1 MRVVQYKILT
11 QVLNK
16 IEVPEYIHAF
26 EKGKS
31 IPKMAES
38 HVGKDMVVSID
49 LEDFFTSIKQYQL
62 FDLFQHIGFGEK
74 PARTLSELCT
84 YDSFVPQG
92 ALTSPK
98 LSNIITALTFGPAVK
113 EYCDSMGFILSIYA
127 DDITISMDEETRLKH
142 GKDIVRN
149 ILKKISREVGRY
161 RFRIN
166 TDKTKVMRKYQ
177 RQYVCGAVVN
187 VKVNLQKTERNKLR
201 AMVYNCNKNGIEAEA
216 EKAGI
221 SAELF
226 YSKLMGR
233 LNWFSQLNPTA
244 GDRLKSKL
252 KQADMG
258 KQESNPIAEKEDVK
272 ELMSSDLQA
281 PTGKHQFAV
290 ENPVQFF

>member
-11 QVLNK
+11 QILDK

-26 EKGKS
+26 EKGRS
-31 IPKMAES
+31 IPKMAEC
-38 HVGKDMVVSID
+38 HVGKEMIVSID

-62 FDLFQHIGFGEK
+62 NSLFQHLGFGEK

-98 LSNIITALTFGPAVK
+98 LSNIMTALTFGPMVK
-113 EYCDSMGFILSIYA
+113 EYCDKQGFTLSIYA
-127 DDITISMDEETRLKH
+127 DDITISIDKETLEQYK
-142 GKDIVRN
+142 GDIAEDIVQN
-149 ILKKISREVGRY
+149 VSRMVRTY

-166 TDKTKVMRKYQ
+166 RRKTKVMRPYQ

-187 VKVNLQKTERNKLR
+187 SKVNLQKSERNKLR
-201 AMVYNCNKNGIEAEA
+201 AMVYNCNKNGLEAEA
-216 EKAGI
+216 AKSGV

-244 GDRLKSKL
+244 GDRLKTKL
-252 KQADMG
+252 RKIDMDTQSSTPIVTGENVKAFMSLGSETTAVNQA
-258 KQESNPIAEKEDVK
+258 N
-272 ELMSSDLQA
+272 
-281 PTGKHQFAV
+281 TGEAV
-290 ENPVQFF
+290 SFF